1 MGIVDA
7 GFLVARPDYALA
19 SIMEHLIG
27 QFRDRLKAHG
37 HHA

>member
-19 SIMEHLIG
+19 SIHHGAFNGAAQG
-27 QFRDRLKAHG
+27 QT
-37 HHA
+37 